1 MNLTEACL
9 RKPVFAWMLMAA
21 TIVFGL
27 VAVSRIGISQFPD
40 VDFPTITIS
49 ATLEGAAPEIME
61 HDVVE
66 PLEEAAVQ
74 VEGIRSIT
82 STSRQGSASVTI
94 ELDLSRDVDVA
105 LQDVQT
111 KISQAQRNLPLD
123 LDPPVVSKSNPE
135 DQPIMWVGL
144 SGPFSPQLVA
154 DIARYRLKEKLQTV
168 PGVGEL
174 TLGGYLERN
183 VRIWIDADRLAAKG
197 LTVADVTDALRRQ
210 HIELPAGRL
219 ETEGREVNVRV
230 MGEALDLAT
239 FKRIVIRQGNPA
251 AQPGEAT
258 AGPTG
263 PPSSARATVYLED
276 VALIEDGF
284 EDVRRLARVNGEP
297 AQGLGVRKQRGSNAV
312 EVAQGVRAALAEVQK
327 TLPEGMEVGV
337 NFDSTKFIEESV
349 HEIELELGMAVALTA
364 LVCWMFLGSLS
375 STINVV
381 LAIPMSLLGTVAAI
395 YFLGF
400 TLNTFTLLGLSLA
413 VGIVV
418 DDAIMV
424 LENIHRHAEGG
435 KDRVRAARE
444 GTAEITF
451 AALAATLAVVAIFIP
466 IIFMEGVVGRF
477 FLQFGVTLCIAV
489 LLSYL
494 EAITLA
500 PARCAQILDVS
511 REHRGRVGRLVDRG
525 FEALARGYGWTLA
538 RALRFPVV
546 VVLLGALLF
555 AGAIVTMQRLPTEF
569 VPSQDQ
575 GRLLVRLQTAV
586 GSDIEET
593 DRLFQRAEKFVGE
606 HPAVS
611 RVFAVVGGFGGG
623 AVNTGILFVTMKPT
637 DERTMSQADLQGALR
652 KELNGYAG
660 LRAVVQ
666 DMSQSGFTAQR
677 GFPVEFSIRGP
688 DWGELTKHSE
698 RIRGELAQSGLV
710 VDLDTDYQLGMPELR
725 ITPDRAR
732 AADLGVSVEAIATT
746 LNTLVGGGRIAKYND
761 DGRRIDVR
769 ARLLAEQRSRPED
782 LARIQVRS
790 ASGALVPLTSVVS
803 YEELPALQ
811 AITRRDRERAISVFG
826 NIAPGHSQGE
836 AVARVE
842 ELGRDLPAGYRLV
855 LGGASVTFRESMGG
869 LIFALVL
876 GILVAYMV
884 LASQFNSFLHPVTV
898 LTILPLSIA
907 GAAFALLFSGQT
919 LNIFSM
925 IGILLLMGI
934 VKKNSI
940 ILVDHAIEV
949 RREGGRTTDEE
960 ARRGGAAHEE
970 ARREG
975 AAHDG
980 APGEGGR
987 GAGAGEAM
995 DARTAMLRAG
1005 PVRLRPILM
1014 TSIATLMAAV
1024 PSALAL
1030 GPGAEI
1036 RAPMA
1041 AAVIGGLLVSTALS
1055 LLVVPAFYV
1064 LADDVQGRVARL
1076 RARRAGR
1083 SAPASTAHPAT
1094 PQQ

>member
-49 ATLEGAAPEIME
+49 ASLEGAAPEIME

-74 VEGIRSIT
+74 VEGVRSIT

-105 LQDVQT
+105 LQDVQA
-111 KISQAQRNLPLD
+111 KISQTQRNLPPD
-123 LDPPVVSKSNPE
+123 LDPPVVSKTNPE

-144 SGPFSPQLVA
+144 SGPFSPQLIA

-197 LTVADVTDALRRQ
+197 LTITDVTDALRRQ
-210 HIELPAGRL
+210 HIELPAGRI

-230 MGEALDLAT
+230 LGEALDLET
-239 FKRIVIRQGNPA
+239 FRKIVVRQGSTGAA
-251 AQPGEAT
+251 AQPGAGAAVQPGAGAAAQPGAV
-258 AGPTG
+258 AGP
-263 PPSSARATVYLED
+263 PASARATVYLED

-284 EDVRRLARVNGEP
+284 EDVRRLARVNGQP

-312 EVAQGVRAALAEVQK
+312 EVAKGVRAALVEVQK
-327 TLPEGMEVGV
+327 TLPEEMTVGV

-349 HEIELELGMAVALTA
+349 HEIELELGVAIVLTA

-375 STINVV
+375 STLNVV

-511 REHRGRVGRLVDRG
+511 REGRSRVGQLVDRG
-525 FEALARGYGWTLA
+525 FEALARAYGWTLA
-538 RALRFPVV
+538 RALRFPLV

-555 AGAIVTMQRLPTEF
+555 AGAIAVMQRLPTEF

-586 GSDIEET
+586 GSDIDET
-593 DRLFQRAEKFVGE
+593 DRLFRRAEAFVGE
-606 HPAVS
+606 HPAVA

-623 AVNTGILFVTMKPT
+623 AVNTGVLFITMKPT
-637 DERTMSQADLQGALR
+637 DERTMSQAELQGALR
-652 KELNGYAG
+652 KELNGYPG

-666 DMSQSGFTAQR
+666 DLSQSGFTAQR

-688 DWGELTKHSE
+688 DWDELTEHSE
-698 RIRGELAQSGLV
+698 RIRAELAQSGLV

-746 LNTLVGGGRIAKYND
+746 LNTLVGGGRVAKFSD

-811 AITRRDRERAISVFG
+811 AITRRDRERAISIFG
-826 NIAPGHSQGE
+826 NVAPGRSQGE

-842 ELGRDLPAGYRLV
+842 ELGRDLPAGYRVV

-907 GAAFALLFSGQT
+907 GAAFALLLSGHT

-940 ILVDHAIEV
+940 ILVDYALEV
-949 RREGGRTTDEE
+949 RGGH
-960 ARRGGAAHEE
+960 GK
-970 ARREG
+970 
-975 AAHDG
+975 
-980 APGEGGR
+980 GEG
-987 GAGAGEAM
+987 EVM
-995 DARTAMLRAG
+995 DARAAMLRAG

-1014 TSIATLMAAV
+1014 TSTATMMAAV
-1024 PSALAL
+1024 PAALAL

-1064 LADDVQGRVARL
+1064 MADDIQGRVARL
-1076 RARRAGR
+1076 RARRAQR
-1083 SAPASTAHPAT
+1083 RAPAGPAHPAA
-1094 PQQ
+1094 PEG